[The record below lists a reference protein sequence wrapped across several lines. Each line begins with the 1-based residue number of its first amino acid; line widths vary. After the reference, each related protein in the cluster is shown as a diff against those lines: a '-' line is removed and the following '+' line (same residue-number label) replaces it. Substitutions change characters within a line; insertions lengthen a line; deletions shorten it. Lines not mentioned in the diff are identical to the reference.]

1 MTNIVSKYWH
11 KEEVVMELLI
21 TYDTHVFVLKNNI
34 IVTHYK
40 GNVEID
46 IDKIL
51 HVNDIVKVYTKGVPA
66 KHLFIACPEL
76 YLNAEVRK
84 LGLSEELNKVIKSA
98 IVCDKL
104 AYRII
109 GTFLVN
115 AKKMSSPTKLF
126 EEVEEALIW
135 LKENSY

>member
-1 MTNIVSKYWH
+1 MINIVPKYWH
-11 KEEVVMELLI
+11 KEEIVMELLI
-21 TYDTHVFVLKNNI
+21 TYDTHVFALKNNI

-40 GNVEID
+40 GNDEID

-51 HVNDIVKVYTKGVPA
+51 HINDIVKVYTKGVPA

-76 YLNAEVRK
+76 YFNAEVRK
-84 LGLSEELNKVIKSA
+84 FGLSEEVNKVLKSA

-109 GTFLVN
+109 GNFLVN
-115 AKKMSSPTKLF
+115 AKKIDSPTKLF
-126 EEVEEALIW
+126 EEVDQALIW
-135 LKENSY
+135 LKDNSC